1 MKTLKEAVK
10 ERDTVFIDVRT
21 KPEFNSG
28 HIPGAKNIP
37 LDELMSRLDELE
49 GINGPVVLY
58 CRSGNRSGM
67 ALHMLR
73 EAGWDNLYNGGGI
86 EDVKYLLN

>member
-10 ERDTVFIDVRT
+10 ESETVFVDVRT
-21 KPEFNSG
+21 KAEFNSG

-37 LDELMSRLDELE
+37 LDELMGRLDELD
-49 GINGPVVLY
+49 GISGPLVLY

-86 EDVKYLLN
+86 DDVKYLLN

>member
-1 MKTLKEAVK
+1 MKTLKEAVQDK
-10 ERDTVFIDVRT
+10 DAVYVDVRT
-21 KPEFNSG
+21 KAEFESG
-28 HIPGAKNIP
+28 HIAGAKNIP

-49 GINGPVVLY
+49 GYRGPLVLY

-73 EAGWDNLYNGGGI
+73 EAGWDNLYNGGGV
-86 EDVKYLLN
+86 DDMRYLLN